1 MQSYS
6 HSSRDK
12 PVILSGLVDKIPS
25 SPHCHCSLIRNLD
38 VAMGEGQFEQVSF
51 DVIEL
56 QESLIFLSLLKA
68 TK

>member
-1 MQSYS
+1 MQIYS

-12 PVILSGLVDKIPS
+12 PHRSGLVYKSPQ

-51 DVIEL
+51 DGIEL